1 MNKAREASLPLKNK
15 ISLMKISNSR
25 KLVLPAF
32 LLACS
37 LFSIAAS
44 AQNKADNPALQI
56 YRDTPIK
63 INDLINTKLDVRF
76 DYQKHYLYG
85 KEWLTLKPHF
95 YPTDSL
101 TLDAKGMDISN
112 ISVVKNGKNIPLKY
126 VYDSLKLKISLDKKY
141 TSAENYTL
149 YLSYTAKPDELK
161 VKGSA
166 AINDAKG
173 LYFINSD
180 GADKTKPIQIWTQ
193 GETESSSAWFPT
205 IDKPDQKTLEE
216 ISMTVPAKYV
226 TLSNGKLIS
235 QKPAGTGLRTDTWKM
250 DKPNAPYLF
259 MMAVGDF
266 KIYKDKWKDK
276 EVSYYLEPAYA
287 PFAKQIFGYTPELI
301 GFYSQKLGID
311 FPWNKYSQIVVR
323 DYVSG
328 AMENTTATLHG
339 DYVQKTARE
348 MLDDNYSQ
356 SESTIAHEL
365 FHQWFGDYVTCESWS
380 NLTVNESFADFSE
393 TLWAEHRYGKDEGGA
408 HIHENLLSYLN
419 TKDARTKNLVRFYY
433 ADKEDMFD
441 VVTYQKGGCILNMLR
456 NYLGEDAFFAG
467 LNLYLRQNALGNG
480 EAQQLRLALEK
491 TSGKDLNWFFNQW
504 YYGAGN
510 PDLKID
516 YKWDEASKTQTVYLN
531 QTQEGHTF
539 TLPMAIDIYD
549 GGKKERHQVWMKDKA
564 DTLSFK
570 VASKPNL
577 VNVDGDKVLLAQ
589 KTDNKTSDE
598 YVFQYFN
605 APLYLDRWE
614 AMNALMGKQGDA
626 GAQKVILA
634 ALKDKYYGLRTLAIR
649 NINLSNDEVKQ
660 AALPELKNI
669 AQHDEKN
676 TVKAAAI
683 TALGKMKSPADLTLF
698 KAALNSQSY
707 AVQGAALNA
716 LAAQNP
722 NEALTLARGLEKD
735 NKGALTQ
742 AIVMLYTAQG
752 SEAELPFV
760 TKAFEQAGPQ
770 AEFNMMPGYIA
781 MLGKVNDTQTVNLR
795 VEAFKK
801 LAVKYKQ
808 YGVDQYVMGML
819 NELKAQKQ
827 NLAKNADATLKSQ
840 LDAQADY
847 LTKAIDEI
855 KAAK

>member
-1 MNKAREASLPLKNK
+1 MIKNRLK
-15 ISLMKISNSR
+15 LFA
-25 KLVLPAF
+25 AF
-32 LLACS
+32 GTAC
-37 LFSIAAS
+37 LFTTTLN
-44 AQNKADNPALQI
+44 AQTKPDNPALKI
-56 YRDTPIK
+56 YRATPTK
-63 INDLINTKLDVRF
+63 INDLVNTKLDVRF
-76 DYQKHYLYG
+76 DYAKHYLYG
-85 KEWLTLKPHF
+85 KEWVTLKPHF

-126 VYDSLKLKISLDKKY
+126 VYDSLKLNISLDKKY

-166 AINDAKG
+166 AISDAKG

-216 ISMTVPAKYV
+216 ISMTVPSKYV

-276 EVSYYLEPAYA
+276 EVSYYLEPAFA

-301 GFYSQKLGID
+301 GFYSQKLGVD

-339 DYVQKTARE
+339 EYVQKTPRE

-356 SESTIAHEL
+356 GESTIAHEL

-408 HIHENLLSYLN
+408 HIYENQAAYL
-419 TKDARTKNLVRFYY
+419 TSKDARTKNLVRFHY

-467 LNLYLRQNALGNG
+467 LNYYLRQNALGNG
-480 EAQQLRLALEK
+480 EAQQLRLAMEK
-491 TSGKDLNWFFNQW
+491 VSGQDLNWFFNQW

-516 YKWDEASKTQTVYLN
+516 YKWDEAGKTQSVYLT
-531 QTQEGHTF
+531 QTQDGQTF
-539 TLPMAIDIYD
+539 TLPMAVDLYVN
-549 GGKKERHQVWMKDKA
+549 GKKERHQIWMRDKA
-564 DTLSFK
+564 DTLTFK
-570 VASKPNL
+570 LSSKPNL

-589 KTDNKTSDE
+589 KTDNKTSEE

-605 APLYLDRWE
+605 APLYLDRFE
-614 AMNALMGKQGDA
+614 AMNALTGKQGDP
-626 GAQKVILA
+626 GARKVMLA

-649 NINLSNDEVKQ
+649 NINLGSDEVKQ
-660 AALPELKNI
+660 AALPELTNI
-669 AQHDEKN
+669 AQHDQNN

-683 TALGKMKSPADLTLF
+683 IALGKLKNLADLVLF
-698 KAALNSQSY
+698 KNALNSQSY

-722 NEALTLARGLEKD
+722 DDALRLAKGLEKD

-742 AIVMLYTAQG
+742 SIVILYTTKG

-760 TKAFEQAGPQ
+760 TTAFDKSGPQ
-770 AEFNMMPGYIA
+770 AKFNILQGYVA
-781 MLGKVNDTQTVNLR
+781 MLGKVNDTQKVNSR
-795 VEAFKK
+795 VENFKK
-801 LAVKYKQ
+801 LAIQYKQ
-808 YGVDQYVMGML
+808 YGVDQYVIGML
-819 NELKAQKQ
+819 DGLKTQKQ
-827 NLAKNADATLKSQ
+827 NQAKSADASLKTQ

>member
-1 MNKAREASLPLKNK
+1 MIKNRLK
-15 ISLMKISNSR
+15 LFA
-25 KLVLPAF
+25 AF
-32 LLACS
+32 GTAC
-37 LFSIAAS
+37 LFTTTLN
-44 AQNKADNPALQI
+44 AQTKPDNPALKI
-56 YRDTPIK
+56 YRATPTK
-63 INDLINTKLDVRF
+63 INDLVNTKLDVRF
-76 DYQKHYLYG
+76 DYAKHYLYG
-85 KEWLTLKPHF
+85 KEWVTLKPHF

-166 AINDAKG
+166 AISDAKG

-216 ISMTVPAKYV
+216 ISMTVPSKYV

-276 EVSYYLEPAYA
+276 EVSYYLEPAFA

-301 GFYSQKLGID
+301 GFYSQKLGVD

-339 DYVQKTARE
+339 EYVQKTPRE

-356 SESTIAHEL
+356 GESTIAHEL

-408 HIHENLLSYLN
+408 HIYENQAAYL
-419 TKDARTKNLVRFYY
+419 TSKDARTKNLVRFHY

-467 LNLYLRQNALGNG
+467 LNYYLRQNALGNG
-480 EAQQLRLALEK
+480 EAQQLRLAMEK
-491 TSGKDLNWFFNQW
+491 VSGQDLNWFFNQW

-516 YKWDEASKTQTVYLN
+516 YKWDEAGKTQSVYLT
-531 QTQEGHTF
+531 QTQDGQTF
-539 TLPMAIDIYD
+539 TLPMAVDLYVN
-549 GGKKERHQVWMKDKA
+549 GKKERHQIWMRDKA
-564 DTLSFK
+564 DTLTFK
-570 VASKPNL
+570 LSSKPNL

-589 KTDNKTSDE
+589 KTDSKTSEE

-605 APLYLDRWE
+605 ALLYLDRFE
-614 AMNALMGKQGDA
+614 AMNALMGKQGDP
-626 GAQKVILA
+626 GARKVMLA
-634 ALKDKYYGLRTLAIR
+634 ALKDKYYGLRMLAIR
-649 NINLSNDEVKQ
+649 NINLGSDEVKQ
-660 AALPELKNI
+660 AALPELTNI
-669 AQHDEKN
+669 AQHDQNN
-676 TVKAAAI
+676 TAKAAAI
-683 TALGKMKSPADLTLF
+683 IALGKLKNLADLVLF
-698 KAALNSQSY
+698 KNALNSQSY

-722 NEALTLARGLEKD
+722 DDALRLAKGLEKD

-742 AIVMLYTAQG
+742 SIVMLYTTKG

-760 TKAFEQAGPQ
+760 TTAFDKSGPQ
-770 AEFNMMPGYIA
+770 AKFNILQGYVA
-781 MLGKVNDTQTVNLR
+781 MLGKVNDTQKVNSR
-795 VEAFKK
+795 VENFKK
-801 LAVKYKQ
+801 LAIQYKQ
-808 YGVDQYVMGML
+808 YGVDQYVIGML
-819 NELKAQKQ
+819 DGLKTQKQ
-827 NLAKNADATLKSQ
+827 NQAKSADASLKTQ

>member
-1 MNKAREASLPLKNK
+1 MLASPL
-15 ISLMKISNSR
+15 
-25 KLVLPAF
+25 VF
-32 LLACS
+32 LS
-37 LFSIAAS
+37 AS
-44 AQNKADNPALQI
+44 AQNKTDNQAMQI
-56 YRDTPIK
+56 YRATPTK
-63 INDLINTKLDVRF
+63 INDLVNTKLDVRF
-76 DYQKHYLYG
+76 DYAKHYLYG

-112 ISVVKNGKNIPLKY
+112 ISIVKNGKNVPLKFS
-126 VYDSLKLKISLDKKY
+126 YDSLQLKINLDKKY

-149 YLSYTAKPDELK
+149 YLSYTAKPDQLK
-161 VKGSA
+161 VKGSS
-166 AINDAKG
+166 AISDAKG
-173 LYFINSD
+173 LYFINPD

-216 ISMTVPAKYV
+216 ISMTVPSKYV

-235 QKPAGTGLRTDTWKM
+235 QKPAGNGLRTDTWKM
-250 DKPNAPYLF
+250 DKPHSPYLF

-276 EVSYYLEPAYA
+276 EVNYYLEPAFA
-287 PFAKQIFGYTPELI
+287 PFAKQIFGFTPELI
-301 GFYSQKLGID
+301 GFYSQKLGVD
-311 FPWNKYSQIVVR
+311 YPWNKYSQIVVR

-339 DYVQKTARE
+339 EYVQKTARE

-356 SESTIAHEL
+356 GESTIAHEL
-365 FHQWFGDYVTCESWS
+365 FHQWFGDYVTTESWS

-393 TLWAEHRYGKDEGGA
+393 TLWAEHRYGKDEGDA
-408 HIHENLLSYLN
+408 HINENQLSYLN
-419 TKDARTKNLVRFYY
+419 SKDARTKNLVRFNYN
-433 ADKEDMFD
+433 DKEDVFD

-491 TSGKDLNWFFNQW
+491 VSGQDLNWFFNQW

-516 YKWDEASKTQTVYLN
+516 YKWDEANKTQSVYLS
-531 QTQEGHTF
+531 QTQEGQIF
-539 TLPMAIDIYD
+539 TLPMAVDLYV
-549 GGKKERHQVWMKDKA
+549 GGKKERHQIRMRDKA
-564 DTLSFK
+564 DTLTFK

-589 KTDNKTSDE
+589 KTDNKTSEE

-605 APLYLDRWE
+605 APLYLDRLE
-614 AMNALMGKQGDA
+614 AMTALTGKQGDA
-626 GAQKVILA
+626 GAQKVMLA
-634 ALKDKYYGLRTLAIR
+634 ALKDKFYGLRTLAIR
-649 NINLSNDEVKQ
+649 NINLSNNEIKQ
-660 AALPELKNI
+660 AALPALINI

-683 TALGKMKSPADLTLF
+683 IALGKMRNPADLPLF
-698 KAALNSQSY
+698 KNALGSQSY

-722 NEALTLARGLEKD
+722 DDALKLAKNFEKD

-742 AIVMLYTAQG
+742 SMVVLYTTKG

-760 TKAFEQAGPQ
+760 AKAFDTAGPQ
-770 AEFNMMPGYIA
+770 AKFTVMQGYVA
-781 MLGKVNDTQTVNLR
+781 MLGKVNDTQKVNPR
-795 VEAFKK
+795 IDTFKK
-801 LAVKYKQ
+801 LAIQYKQ
-808 YGVDQYVMGML
+808 YGVDQYVIGML
-819 NELKAQKQ
+819 SQLQTQKQ
-827 NLAKNADATLKSQ
+827 DQAKSASGTLKSQ
-840 LDAQADY
+840 LNDQADY
-847 LTKAIDEI
+847 ISKSIDEI

>member
-1 MNKAREASLPLKNK
+1 MIKNRLK
-15 ISLMKISNSR
+15 LFA
-25 KLVLPAF
+25 AF
-32 LLACS
+32 GTAC
-37 LFSIAAS
+37 LFTTTLN
-44 AQNKADNPALQI
+44 AQTKPDNPALKI
-56 YRDTPIK
+56 YRATPTK
-63 INDLINTKLDVRF
+63 INDLVNTKLDVRF
-76 DYQKHYLYG
+76 DYAKHYLYG
-85 KEWLTLKPHF
+85 KEWVTLKPHF

-166 AINDAKG
+166 AISDAKG

-216 ISMTVPAKYV
+216 ISMTVPSKYV

-276 EVSYYLEPAYA
+276 EVSYYLEPAFA

-301 GFYSQKLGID
+301 GFYSQKLGVD

-339 DYVQKTARE
+339 EYVQKTPRE

-356 SESTIAHEL
+356 GESTIAHEL

-408 HIHENLLSYLN
+408 HIYENQAAYL
-419 TKDARTKNLVRFYY
+419 TSKDARTKNLVRFHY

-467 LNLYLRQNALGNG
+467 LNYYLRQNALGNG
-480 EAQQLRLALEK
+480 EAQQLRLAMEK
-491 TSGKDLNWFFNQW
+491 VSGQDLNWFFNQW

-516 YKWDEASKTQTVYLN
+516 YKWDEAGKTQSVYLT
-531 QTQEGHTF
+531 QTQDGQTF
-539 TLPMAIDIYD
+539 TLPMAVDLYVN
-549 GGKKERHQVWMKDKA
+549 GKKERHQIWMRDKA
-564 DTLSFK
+564 DTLTFK
-570 VASKPNL
+570 LSSKPNL

-589 KTDNKTSDE
+589 KTDSKTSEE

-605 APLYLDRWE
+605 ALLYLDRFE
-614 AMNALMGKQGDA
+614 AMNALMGKQGDP
-626 GAQKVILA
+626 GARKVMLA
-634 ALKDKYYGLRTLAIR
+634 ALKDKYYGLRMLAIR
-649 NINLSNDEVKQ
+649 NINLGSDEVKQ
-660 AALPELKNI
+660 AALPELTNI
-669 AQHDEKN
+669 AQHDQNN
-676 TVKAAAI
+676 TAKAAAI
-683 TALGKMKSPADLTLF
+683 IALGKLKNLADLVLF
-698 KAALNSQSY
+698 KNALNSQSY

-722 NEALTLARGLEKD
+722 DDALRLAKGLEKD

-742 AIVMLYTAQG
+742 SIVMLYTMKG

-760 TKAFEQAGPQ
+760 TTAFDKSGPQ
-770 AEFNMMPGYIA
+770 AKFNILQGYVA
-781 MLGKVNDTQTVNLR
+781 MLGKVNDTQKVNSR
-795 VEAFKK
+795 VENFKK
-801 LAVKYKQ
+801 LAIQYKQ
-808 YGVDQYVMGML
+808 YGVDQYVIGML
-819 NELKAQKQ
+819 DGLKTQKQ
-827 NLAKNADATLKSQ
+827 NQAKSADASLKTQ

>member
-1 MNKAREASLPLKNK
+1 MIKNRLK
-15 ISLMKISNSR
+15 LFA
-25 KLVLPAF
+25 AF
-32 LLACS
+32 GTAC
-37 LFSIAAS
+37 LFTTTLN
-44 AQNKADNPALQI
+44 AQTKPDNPALKI
-56 YRDTPIK
+56 YRATPTK
-63 INDLINTKLDVRF
+63 INDLVNTKLDVRF
-76 DYQKHYLYG
+76 DYAKHYLYG
-85 KEWLTLKPHF
+85 KEWVTLKPHF

-166 AINDAKG
+166 AISDAKG

-216 ISMTVPAKYV
+216 ISMTVPSKYV

-276 EVSYYLEPAYA
+276 EVSYYLEPAFA

-301 GFYSQKLGID
+301 GFYSQKLGVD

-339 DYVQKTARE
+339 EYVQKTPRE

-356 SESTIAHEL
+356 GESTIAHEL

-408 HIHENLLSYLN
+408 HIYENQAAYL
-419 TKDARTKNLVRFYY
+419 TSKDARTKNLVRFHY

-467 LNLYLRQNALGNG
+467 LNYYLRQNALGNG
-480 EAQQLRLALEK
+480 EGQQLRLAMEK
-491 TSGKDLNWFFNQW
+491 VSGQDLNWFFNQW

-516 YKWDEASKTQTVYLN
+516 YKWDEAGKTQSVYLT
-531 QTQEGHTF
+531 QTQDGQTF
-539 TLPMAIDIYD
+539 TLPMAVDLYVN
-549 GGKKERHQVWMKDKA
+549 GKKERHQIWMRDKA
-564 DTLSFK
+564 DTLTFK
-570 VASKPNL
+570 LSSKPNL

-589 KTDNKTSDE
+589 KTDSKTSEE

-605 APLYLDRWE
+605 ALLYLDRFE
-614 AMNALMGKQGDA
+614 AMNALMGKQGDP
-626 GAQKVILA
+626 GARKVMLA
-634 ALKDKYYGLRTLAIR
+634 ALKDKYYGLRMLAIR
-649 NINLSNDEVKQ
+649 NINLGSDEVKQ
-660 AALPELKNI
+660 AALPELTNI
-669 AQHDEKN
+669 AQQDQNN

-683 TALGKMKSPADLTLF
+683 IALGKLKNLADLVLF
-698 KAALNSQSY
+698 KNALNSQSY

-722 NEALTLARGLEKD
+722 DDALRLAKGLEKD

-742 AIVMLYTAQG
+742 SIVMLYTMKG

-760 TKAFEQAGPQ
+760 TTAFDKSGPQ
-770 AEFNMMPGYIA
+770 AKFNILQGYVA
-781 MLGKVNDTQTVNLR
+781 MLGKVNDTQKVNSR
-795 VEAFKK
+795 VENFKK
-801 LAVKYKQ
+801 LAIQYKQ
-808 YGVDQYVMGML
+808 YGVDQYVIGML
-819 NELKAQKQ
+819 DGLKTQKQ
-827 NLAKNADATLKSQ
+827 NQAKSADASLKTQ

>member
-1 MNKAREASLPLKNK
+1 MIKNRLK
-15 ISLMKISNSR
+15 LFA
-25 KLVLPAF
+25 AF
-32 LLACS
+32 GTAC
-37 LFSIAAS
+37 LFTTTLN
-44 AQNKADNPALQI
+44 AQTKPDNPALKI
-56 YRDTPIK
+56 YRATPTK
-63 INDLINTKLDVRF
+63 INDLVNTKLDVRF
-76 DYQKHYLYG
+76 DYAKHYLYG
-85 KEWLTLKPHF
+85 KEWVTLKPHF

-166 AINDAKG
+166 AISDAKG

-216 ISMTVPAKYV
+216 ISMTVPSKYV

-276 EVSYYLEPAYA
+276 EVSYYLEPAFA

-301 GFYSQKLGID
+301 GFYSQKLGVD

-339 DYVQKTARE
+339 EYVQKTPRE

-356 SESTIAHEL
+356 GESTIAHEL

-408 HIHENLLSYLN
+408 HIYENQAAYL
-419 TKDARTKNLVRFYY
+419 TSKDARTKNLVRFHY

-467 LNLYLRQNALGNG
+467 LNYYLRQNALGNG
-480 EAQQLRLALEK
+480 EAQQLRLAMEK
-491 TSGKDLNWFFNQW
+491 VSGQDLNWFFNQW

-516 YKWDEASKTQTVYLN
+516 YKWDEAGKTQSVYLT
-531 QTQEGHTF
+531 QTQDGQTF
-539 TLPMAIDIYD
+539 TLPMAVDLYVN
-549 GGKKERHQVWMKDKA
+549 GKKERHQIWMRDKA
-564 DTLSFK
+564 DTLTFK
-570 VASKPNL
+570 LSSKPNL

-589 KTDNKTSDE
+589 KTDSKTSEE

-605 APLYLDRWE
+605 APLYLDRFE
-614 AMNALMGKQGDA
+614 AMNALTGKQGDP
-626 GAQKVILA
+626 GARKVMLA

-649 NINLSNDEVKQ
+649 NINLGSDEVKQ
-660 AALPELKNI
+660 AALPELTNI
-669 AQHDEKN
+669 AQHDQNN

-683 TALGKMKSPADLTLF
+683 IALGKLKNLADLVLF
-698 KAALNSQSY
+698 KNALNSQSY

-722 NEALTLARGLEKD
+722 DDALRLAKGLEKD

-742 AIVMLYTAQG
+742 SIVMLYTMKG

-760 TKAFEQAGPQ
+760 TTAFDKSGPQ
-770 AEFNMMPGYIA
+770 AKFNILQGYVA
-781 MLGKVNDTQTVNLR
+781 MLGKVNDTQKVNSR
-795 VEAFKK
+795 VENFKK
-801 LAVKYKQ
+801 LAIQYKQ
-808 YGVDQYVMGML
+808 YGVDQYVIGML
-819 NELKAQKQ
+819 DGLKTQKQ
-827 NLAKNADATLKSQ
+827 NQAKSADASLKIQ

>member
-1 MNKAREASLPLKNK
+1 MIKNRLK
-15 ISLMKISNSR
+15 LFA
-25 KLVLPAF
+25 AF
-32 LLACS
+32 GTAC
-37 LFSIAAS
+37 LFTTTLN
-44 AQNKADNPALQI
+44 AQTKPDNPALKI
-56 YRDTPIK
+56 YRATPTK
-63 INDLINTKLDVRF
+63 INDLVNTKLDVRF
-76 DYQKHYLYG
+76 DYAKHYLYG
-85 KEWLTLKPHF
+85 KEWVTLKPHF

-166 AINDAKG
+166 AISDAKG

-216 ISMTVPAKYV
+216 ISMTVPSKYV

-235 QKPAGTGLRTDTWKM
+235 QKSAGTGLRTDTWKM

-276 EVSYYLEPAYA
+276 EVSYYLEPAFA

-301 GFYSQKLGID
+301 GFYSQKLGVD

-339 DYVQKTARE
+339 EYVQKTPRE

-356 SESTIAHEL
+356 GESTIAHEL

-408 HIHENLLSYLN
+408 HIYENQAAYL
-419 TKDARTKNLVRFYY
+419 TSKDARTKNLVRFHY

-467 LNLYLRQNALGNG
+467 LNYYLRQNALGNG
-480 EAQQLRLALEK
+480 EAQQLRLAMEK
-491 TSGKDLNWFFNQW
+491 VSGQDLNWFFNQW

-516 YKWDEASKTQTVYLN
+516 YKWDEAGKTQSVYLT
-531 QTQEGHTF
+531 QTQDGQTF
-539 TLPMAIDIYD
+539 TLPMAVDLYVN
-549 GGKKERHQVWMKDKA
+549 GKKERHQIWMRDKA
-564 DTLSFK
+564 DTLTFK
-570 VASKPNL
+570 LSSKPNL

-589 KTDNKTSDE
+589 KTDSKTSEE

-605 APLYLDRWE
+605 ALLYLDRFE
-614 AMNALMGKQGDA
+614 AMNALMGKQGDP
-626 GAQKVILA
+626 GARKVMLA
-634 ALKDKYYGLRTLAIR
+634 ALKDKYYGLRMLAIR
-649 NINLSNDEVKQ
+649 NINLGSDEVKQ
-660 AALPELKNI
+660 AALPELTNI
-669 AQHDEKN
+669 AQHDQNN
-676 TVKAAAI
+676 TAKAAAI
-683 TALGKMKSPADLTLF
+683 IALGKLKNLADLVLF
-698 KAALNSQSY
+698 KNALNSQSY

-716 LAAQNP
+716 LATQNP
-722 NEALTLARGLEKD
+722 DDALRLAKGLEKD

-742 AIVMLYTAQG
+742 SIVMLYTMKG

-760 TKAFEQAGPQ
+760 TTAFDKSGPQ
-770 AEFNMMPGYIA
+770 AKFNILQGYVA
-781 MLGKVNDTQTVNLR
+781 MLGKVNDTQKVNSR
-795 VEAFKK
+795 VENFKK
-801 LAVKYKQ
+801 LAIQYKQ
-808 YGVDQYVMGML
+808 YGVDQYVIGML
-819 NELKAQKQ
+819 DGLKTQKQ
-827 NLAKNADATLKSQ
+827 NQAKSADASLKTQ

>member
-1 MNKAREASLPLKNK
+1 MIKNRLK
-15 ISLMKISNSR
+15 LFA
-25 KLVLPAF
+25 AF
-32 LLACS
+32 GTAC
-37 LFSIAAS
+37 LFTTTLN
-44 AQNKADNPALQI
+44 AQTKPDNPALKI
-56 YRDTPIK
+56 YRATPTK
-63 INDLINTKLDVRF
+63 INDLVNTKLDVRF
-76 DYQKHYLYG
+76 DYAKHYLYG
-85 KEWLTLKPHF
+85 KEWVTLKPHF

-166 AINDAKG
+166 AISDAKG

-216 ISMTVPAKYV
+216 ISMTVPSKYV

-276 EVSYYLEPAYA
+276 EVSYYLEPAFA

-301 GFYSQKLGID
+301 GFYSQKLGVD

-339 DYVQKTARE
+339 EYVQKTLRE

-356 SESTIAHEL
+356 GESTIAHEL

-408 HIHENLLSYLN
+408 YIYENQAAYL
-419 TKDARTKNLVRFYY
+419 TSKDARTKNLVRFHY
-433 ADKEDMFD
+433 ADKEDMFN

-467 LNLYLRQNALGNG
+467 LNYYLRQNALGNG
-480 EAQQLRLALEK
+480 EAQQLRLAMEK
-491 TSGKDLNWFFNQW
+491 VSGQDLNWFFNQW

-516 YKWDEASKTQTVYLN
+516 YKWDEAGKTQSVYLT
-531 QTQEGHTF
+531 QTQDGQTF
-539 TLPMAIDIYD
+539 TLPMAVDLYVN
-549 GGKKERHQVWMKDKA
+549 GKKERHQIWMRDKA
-564 DTLSFK
+564 DTLTFK
-570 VASKPNL
+570 LSSKPNL

-589 KTDNKTSDE
+589 KTDSKTSEE

-605 APLYLDRWE
+605 APLYLDRFE
-614 AMNALMGKQGDA
+614 AMNALMGKQGDP
-626 GAQKVILA
+626 GARKVMLA

-649 NINLSNDEVKQ
+649 NINLGSDEVKQ
-660 AALPELKNI
+660 AALPELTNI
-669 AQHDEKN
+669 AQHDQNN

-683 TALGKMKSPADLTLF
+683 IALGKLKNLADLVLF
-698 KAALNSQSY
+698 KNALNSQSY

-722 NEALTLARGLEKD
+722 DDALRLAKGLEKD

-742 AIVMLYTAQG
+742 SIVMLYTTKG

-760 TKAFEQAGPQ
+760 TTAFDKSGPQ
-770 AEFNMMPGYIA
+770 AKFNILQGYVA
-781 MLGKVNDTQTVNLR
+781 MLGKVNDTQKVNSR
-795 VEAFKK
+795 VENFKK
-801 LAVKYKQ
+801 LAIQYKQ
-808 YGVDQYVMGML
+808 YGVDQYVIGML
-819 NELKAQKQ
+819 DGLKTQKQ
-827 NLAKNADATLKSQ
+827 NQAKSADASLKTQ

>member
-1 MNKAREASLPLKNK
+1 MIKNRLK
-15 ISLMKISNSR
+15 LFA
-25 KLVLPAF
+25 AF
-32 LLACS
+32 GTAC
-37 LFSIAAS
+37 LFTTTLN
-44 AQNKADNPALQI
+44 AQTKPDNPALKI
-56 YRDTPIK
+56 YRATPTK
-63 INDLINTKLDVRF
+63 INDLVNTKLDVRF
-76 DYQKHYLYG
+76 DYAKHYLYG
-85 KEWLTLKPHF
+85 KEWVTLKPHF

-166 AINDAKG
+166 AISDAKG

-216 ISMTVPAKYV
+216 ISMTVPSKYV

-276 EVSYYLEPAYA
+276 EVSYYLEPAFA

-301 GFYSQKLGID
+301 GFYSQKLGVD

-339 DYVQKTARE
+339 EYVQKTPRE

-356 SESTIAHEL
+356 GESTIAHEL

-408 HIHENLLSYLN
+408 HIYENQAAYL
-419 TKDARTKNLVRFYY
+419 TSKDARTKNLVRFHY

-467 LNLYLRQNALGNG
+467 LNYYLRQNALGNG
-480 EAQQLRLALEK
+480 EAQQLRLAMEK
-491 TSGKDLNWFFNQW
+491 VSGQDLNWFFNQW

-516 YKWDEASKTQTVYLN
+516 YKWDEAGKTQSVYLT
-531 QTQEGHTF
+531 QTQDGQTF
-539 TLPMAIDIYD
+539 TLPMAVDLYVN
-549 GGKKERHQVWMKDKA
+549 GKKERHQIWMRDKA
-564 DTLSFK
+564 DTLTFK
-570 VASKPNL
+570 LSSKPNL

-589 KTDNKTSDE
+589 KTDSKTSEE

-605 APLYLDRWE
+605 APLYLDRFE
-614 AMNALMGKQGDA
+614 AMNALMGKQGDP
-626 GAQKVILA
+626 GARKVMLA

-649 NINLSNDEVKQ
+649 NINLGSDEVKQ
-660 AALPELKNI
+660 AALPELTNI
-669 AQHDEKN
+669 AQHDQNN

-683 TALGKMKSPADLTLF
+683 IALGKLKNLADLVLF
-698 KAALNSQSY
+698 KNALNSQSY

-722 NEALTLARGLEKD
+722 DDALRLAKGLEKD

-742 AIVMLYTAQG
+742 SIVMLYTTKG

-760 TKAFEQAGPQ
+760 TTAFDKSGPQ
-770 AEFNMMPGYIA
+770 AKFNILQGYVA
-781 MLGKVNDTQTVNLR
+781 MLGKVNDTQKVNSR
-795 VEAFKK
+795 VENFKK
-801 LAVKYKQ
+801 LAIQYKQ
-808 YGVDQYVMGML
+808 YGVDQYVIGML
-819 NELKAQKQ
+819 DGLKTQKQ
-827 NLAKNADATLKSQ
+827 NQAKSADASLKIQ

>member
-1 MNKAREASLPLKNK
+1 MIKNRLK
-15 ISLMKISNSR
+15 LFA
-25 KLVLPAF
+25 AF
-32 LLACS
+32 GTAC
-37 LFSIAAS
+37 LFTTTLN
-44 AQNKADNPALQI
+44 AQTKPDNPALKI
-56 YRDTPIK
+56 YRATPTK
-63 INDLINTKLDVRF
+63 INDLVNTKLDVRF
-76 DYQKHYLYG
+76 DYAKHYLYG
-85 KEWLTLKPHF
+85 KEWVTLKPHF

-166 AINDAKG
+166 AISDAKG

-216 ISMTVPAKYV
+216 ISMTVPSKYV

-276 EVSYYLEPAYA
+276 EVSYYLEPAFA

-301 GFYSQKLGID
+301 GFYSQKLGVD

-339 DYVQKTARE
+339 EYVQKTPRE

-356 SESTIAHEL
+356 GESTIAHEL

-408 HIHENLLSYLN
+408 HIYENQAAYL
-419 TKDARTKNLVRFYY
+419 TSKDARTKNLVRFHY

-467 LNLYLRQNALGNG
+467 LNYYLRQNALGNG
-480 EAQQLRLALEK
+480 EAQQLRLAMEK
-491 TSGKDLNWFFNQW
+491 VSGQDLNWFFNQW

-516 YKWDEASKTQTVYLN
+516 YKWDEAGKTQSVYLT
-531 QTQEGHTF
+531 QTQDGQTF
-539 TLPMAIDIYD
+539 TLPMAVDLYVN
-549 GGKKERHQVWMKDKA
+549 GKKERHQIWMRDKA
-564 DTLSFK
+564 DTLTFK
-570 VASKPNL
+570 LSSKPNL

-589 KTDNKTSDE
+589 KTDSKTSEE

-605 APLYLDRWE
+605 APLYLDRFE
-614 AMNALMGKQGDA
+614 AMNALMGKQGDP
-626 GAQKVILA
+626 GARKVMLA

-649 NINLSNDEVKQ
+649 NINLGSDEVKQ
-660 AALPELKNI
+660 AALPELTNI
-669 AQHDEKN
+669 AQHDQNN

-683 TALGKMKSPADLTLF
+683 IALGKLKNLADLVLF
-698 KAALNSQSY
+698 KNALNSQSY

-722 NEALTLARGLEKD
+722 DDALRLAKGLEKD

-742 AIVMLYTAQG
+742 SIVMLYTTKG

-760 TKAFEQAGPQ
+760 TTAFDKSGPQ
-770 AEFNMMPGYIA
+770 AKFNILQGYVA
-781 MLGKVNDTQTVNLR
+781 MLGKVNDTQKVNSR
-795 VEAFKK
+795 VENFKK
-801 LAVKYKQ
+801 LAIQYKQ
-808 YGVDQYVMGML
+808 YGVDQYVIGML
-819 NELKAQKQ
+819 DGLKTQKQ
-827 NLAKNADATLKSQ
+827 NQAKSADASLKTQ

>member
-1 MNKAREASLPLKNK
+1 MIKNRLK
-15 ISLMKISNSR
+15 LFA
-25 KLVLPAF
+25 AF
-32 LLACS
+32 GTAC
-37 LFSIAAS
+37 LFTTTLN
-44 AQNKADNPALQI
+44 AQTKPDNPALKI
-56 YRDTPIK
+56 YRATPTK
-63 INDLINTKLDVRF
+63 INDLVNTKLDVRF
-76 DYQKHYLYG
+76 DYAKHYLYG
-85 KEWLTLKPHF
+85 KEWVTLKPHF

-166 AINDAKG
+166 AISDAKG

-216 ISMTVPAKYV
+216 ISMTVPSKYV

-276 EVSYYLEPAYA
+276 EVSYYLEPAFA

-301 GFYSQKLGID
+301 GFYSQKLGVD

-339 DYVQKTARE
+339 EYVQKTPRE

-356 SESTIAHEL
+356 GESTIAHEL

-408 HIHENLLSYLN
+408 HIYENQAAYL
-419 TKDARTKNLVRFYY
+419 TSKDARTKNLVRFHY

-467 LNLYLRQNALGNG
+467 LNYYLRQNALGNG
-480 EAQQLRLALEK
+480 EAQQLRLAMEK
-491 TSGKDLNWFFNQW
+491 VSGQDLNWFFNQW

-516 YKWDEASKTQTVYLN
+516 YKWDEAGKTQSVYLT
-531 QTQEGHTF
+531 QTQDGQTF
-539 TLPMAIDIYD
+539 TLPMAVDLYVN
-549 GGKKERHQVWMKDKA
+549 GKKERHQIWMRDKA
-564 DTLSFK
+564 DTLTFK
-570 VASKPNL
+570 LSSKPNL

-589 KTDNKTSDE
+589 KTDSKTSEE

-605 APLYLDRWE
+605 ALLYLDRFE
-614 AMNALMGKQGDA
+614 AMNALMGKQGDP
-626 GAQKVILA
+626 GARKVMLA
-634 ALKDKYYGLRTLAIR
+634 ALKDKYYGLRMLAIR
-649 NINLSNDEVKQ
+649 NINLGSDEVKQ
-660 AALPELKNI
+660 AALPELTNI
-669 AQHDEKN
+669 AQQDQNN

-683 TALGKMKSPADLTLF
+683 IALGKLKNLADLVLF
-698 KAALNSQSY
+698 KNALNSQSY

-722 NEALTLARGLEKD
+722 DDALRLAKGLEKD

-742 AIVMLYTAQG
+742 SIVMLYTMKG

-760 TKAFEQAGPQ
+760 TTAFDKSGPQ
-770 AEFNMMPGYIA
+770 AKFNILQGYVA
-781 MLGKVNDTQTVNLR
+781 MLGKVNDTQKVNSR
-795 VEAFKK
+795 VENFKK
-801 LAVKYKQ
+801 LAIQYKQ
-808 YGVDQYVMGML
+808 YGVDQYVIGML
-819 NELKAQKQ
+819 DGLKTQKQ
-827 NLAKNADATLKSQ
+827 NQAKSADASLKTQ

>member
-1 MNKAREASLPLKNK
+1 MIKNRLK
-15 ISLMKISNSR
+15 LFA
-25 KLVLPAF
+25 AF
-32 LLACS
+32 GTAC
-37 LFSIAAS
+37 LFTTTLN
-44 AQNKADNPALQI
+44 AQTKPDNPALKI
-56 YRDTPIK
+56 YRATPTK
-63 INDLINTKLDVRF
+63 INDLVNTKLDVRF
-76 DYQKHYLYG
+76 DYAKHYLYG
-85 KEWLTLKPHF
+85 KEWVTLKPHF

-166 AINDAKG
+166 AISDAKG

-216 ISMTVPAKYV
+216 ISMTVPSKYV

-235 QKPAGTGLRTDTWKM
+235 QKSAGTGLRTDTWKM

-276 EVSYYLEPAYA
+276 EVSYYLEPAFA

-301 GFYSQKLGID
+301 GFYSQKLGVD

-339 DYVQKTARE
+339 EYVQKTPRE

-356 SESTIAHEL
+356 GESTIAHEL

-408 HIHENLLSYLN
+408 HIYENQAAYL
-419 TKDARTKNLVRFYY
+419 TSKDARTKNLVRFHY

-467 LNLYLRQNALGNG
+467 LNYYLRQNALGNG
-480 EAQQLRLALEK
+480 EGQQLRLAMEK
-491 TSGKDLNWFFNQW
+491 VSGQDLNWFFNQW

-516 YKWDEASKTQTVYLN
+516 YKWDEAGKTQSVYLT
-531 QTQEGHTF
+531 QTQDGQTF
-539 TLPMAIDIYD
+539 TLPMAVDLYVN
-549 GGKKERHQVWMKDKA
+549 GKKERHQIWMRDKA
-564 DTLSFK
+564 DTLTFK
-570 VASKPNL
+570 LSSKPNL

-589 KTDNKTSDE
+589 KTDSKTSEE

-605 APLYLDRWE
+605 ALLYLDRFE
-614 AMNALMGKQGDA
+614 AMNALMGKQGDP
-626 GAQKVILA
+626 GARKVMLA
-634 ALKDKYYGLRTLAIR
+634 ALKDKYYGLRMLAIR
-649 NINLSNDEVKQ
+649 NINLGSDEVKQ
-660 AALPELKNI
+660 AALPELTNI
-669 AQHDEKN
+669 AQHDQNN
-676 TVKAAAI
+676 TAKAAAI
-683 TALGKMKSPADLTLF
+683 IALGKLKNLADLVLF
-698 KAALNSQSY
+698 KNALNSQSY

-722 NEALTLARGLEKD
+722 DDALRLAKGLEKD

-742 AIVMLYTAQG
+742 SIVMLYTMKG

-760 TKAFEQAGPQ
+760 TTAFDKSGPQ
-770 AEFNMMPGYIA
+770 AKFNILQGYVA
-781 MLGKVNDTQTVNLR
+781 MLGKVNDTQKVNSR
-795 VEAFKK
+795 VENFKK
-801 LAVKYKQ
+801 LAIQYKQ
-808 YGVDQYVMGML
+808 YGVDQYVIGML
-819 NELKAQKQ
+819 DGLKTQKQ
-827 NLAKNADATLKSQ
+827 NQAKSADASLKTQ

>member
-1 MNKAREASLPLKNK
+1 MIKNRLK
-15 ISLMKISNSR
+15 LFA
-25 KLVLPAF
+25 AF
-32 LLACS
+32 GTAC
-37 LFSIAAS
+37 LFTTTLN
-44 AQNKADNPALQI
+44 AQTKPDNPALKI
-56 YRDTPIK
+56 YRATPTK
-63 INDLINTKLDVRF
+63 INDLVNTKLDVRF
-76 DYQKHYLYG
+76 DYAKHYLYG
-85 KEWLTLKPHF
+85 KEWVTLKPHF

-166 AINDAKG
+166 AISDAKG

-216 ISMTVPAKYV
+216 ISMTVPSKYV

-235 QKPAGTGLRTDTWKM
+235 QKSAGTGLRTDTWKM

-276 EVSYYLEPAYA
+276 EVSYYLEPAFA

-301 GFYSQKLGID
+301 GFYSQKLGVD

-339 DYVQKTARE
+339 EYVQKTPRE

-356 SESTIAHEL
+356 GESTIAHEL

-380 NLTVNESFADFSE
+380 NLTVNQSFADFSE

-408 HIHENLLSYLN
+408 HIYENQAAYL
-419 TKDARTKNLVRFYY
+419 TSKDARTKNLVRFHY

-467 LNLYLRQNALGNG
+467 LNYYLRQNALGNG
-480 EAQQLRLALEK
+480 EAQQLRLAMEK
-491 TSGKDLNWFFNQW
+491 VSGQDLNWFFNQW

-516 YKWDEASKTQTVYLN
+516 YKWDEAGKTQSVYLT
-531 QTQEGHTF
+531 QTQDGQTF
-539 TLPMAIDIYD
+539 TLPMAVDLYVN
-549 GGKKERHQVWMKDKA
+549 GKKERHQIWMRDKA
-564 DTLSFK
+564 DTLTFK
-570 VASKPNL
+570 LSSKPNL

-589 KTDNKTSDE
+589 KTDSKTSEE

-605 APLYLDRWE
+605 ALLYLDRFE
-614 AMNALMGKQGDA
+614 AMNALMGKQGDP
-626 GAQKVILA
+626 GARKVMLA
-634 ALKDKYYGLRTLAIR
+634 ALKDKYYGLRMLAIR
-649 NINLSNDEVKQ
+649 NINLGSDEVKQ
-660 AALPELKNI
+660 AALPELTNI
-669 AQHDEKN
+669 AQHDQNN
-676 TVKAAAI
+676 TAKAAAI
-683 TALGKMKSPADLTLF
+683 IALGKLKNLADLVLF
-698 KAALNSQSY
+698 KNALNSQSY

-722 NEALTLARGLEKD
+722 DDALRLAKGLEKD

-742 AIVMLYTAQG
+742 SIVMLYTMKG

-760 TKAFEQAGPQ
+760 TTAFDKSGPQ
-770 AEFNMMPGYIA
+770 AKFNILQGYVA
-781 MLGKVNDTQTVNLR
+781 MLGKVNDTQKVNSR
-795 VEAFKK
+795 VENFKK
-801 LAVKYKQ
+801 LAIQYKQ
-808 YGVDQYVMGML
+808 YGVDQYVIGML
-819 NELKAQKQ
+819 DGLKTQKQ
-827 NLAKNADATLKSQ
+827 NQAKSADASLKTQ

>member
-1 MNKAREASLPLKNK
+1 MIKNRLK
-15 ISLMKISNSR
+15 LFA
-25 KLVLPAF
+25 AF
-32 LLACS
+32 GTAC
-37 LFSIAAS
+37 LFTTTLN
-44 AQNKADNPALQI
+44 AQTKPDNPALKI
-56 YRDTPIK
+56 YRATPTK
-63 INDLINTKLDVRF
+63 INDLVNTKLDVRF
-76 DYQKHYLYG
+76 DYAKHYLYG
-85 KEWLTLKPHF
+85 KEWVTLKPHF

-166 AINDAKG
+166 AISDAKG

-216 ISMTVPAKYV
+216 ISMTVPSKYV

-235 QKPAGTGLRTDTWKM
+235 QKSAGTGLRTDTWKM

-276 EVSYYLEPAYA
+276 EVSYYLEPAFA

-301 GFYSQKLGID
+301 GFYSQKLGVD

-339 DYVQKTARE
+339 EYVQKTPRE

-356 SESTIAHEL
+356 GESTIAHEL

-408 HIHENLLSYLN
+408 HIYENQAAYL
-419 TKDARTKNLVRFYY
+419 TSKDARTKNLVRFHY

-467 LNLYLRQNALGNG
+467 LNYYLRQNALGNG
-480 EAQQLRLALEK
+480 EAQQLRLAMEK
-491 TSGKDLNWFFNQW
+491 VSGQDLNWFFNQW

-516 YKWDEASKTQTVYLN
+516 YKWDEAGKTQSVYLT
-531 QTQEGHTF
+531 QTQDGQTF
-539 TLPMAIDIYD
+539 TLPMAVDLYVN
-549 GGKKERHQVWMKDKA
+549 GKKERHQIWMRDKA
-564 DTLSFK
+564 DTLTFK
-570 VASKPNL
+570 LSSKPNL

-589 KTDNKTSDE
+589 KTDSKTSEE

-605 APLYLDRWE
+605 ALLYLDRFE
-614 AMNALMGKQGDA
+614 AMNALMGKQGDP
-626 GAQKVILA
+626 GARKVMLA

-649 NINLSNDEVKQ
+649 NINLGSDEVKQ
-660 AALPELKNI
+660 AALPELTNI
-669 AQHDEKN
+669 AQQDQNN
-676 TVKAAAI
+676 TVKAAAVI
-683 TALGKMKSPADLTLF
+683 ALGKLKNLADLVLF
-698 KAALNSQSY
+698 KNALNSQSY

-722 NEALTLARGLEKD
+722 DDALRLAKGLEKD

-742 AIVMLYTAQG
+742 SIVMLYTTKG

-760 TKAFEQAGPQ
+760 TTAFDKSGPQ
-770 AEFNMMPGYIA
+770 AKFNILQGYVA
-781 MLGKVNDTQTVNLR
+781 MLGKVNDTQKVNSR
-795 VEAFKK
+795 VENFKK
-801 LAVKYKQ
+801 LAIQYKQ
-808 YGVDQYVMGML
+808 YGVDQYVIGML
-819 NELKAQKQ
+819 DGLKTQKQ
-827 NLAKNADATLKSQ
+827 NQAKSADASLKTQ

>member
-1 MNKAREASLPLKNK
+1 MIKNRLK
-15 ISLMKISNSR
+15 LFA
-25 KLVLPAF
+25 AF
-32 LLACS
+32 GTAC
-37 LFSIAAS
+37 LFTTTLN
-44 AQNKADNPALQI
+44 AQTKPDNPALKI
-56 YRDTPIK
+56 YRATPTK
-63 INDLINTKLDVRF
+63 INDLVNTKLDVRF
-76 DYQKHYLYG
+76 DYAKHYLYG
-85 KEWLTLKPHF
+85 KEWVTLKPHF

-166 AINDAKG
+166 AISDAKG

-216 ISMTVPAKYV
+216 ISMTVPSKYV

-235 QKPAGTGLRTDTWKM
+235 QKSAGTGLRTDTWKM

-276 EVSYYLEPAYA
+276 EVSYYLEPAFA

-301 GFYSQKLGID
+301 GFYSQKLGVD

-339 DYVQKTARE
+339 EYVQKTPRE

-356 SESTIAHEL
+356 GESTIAHEL

-408 HIHENLLSYLN
+408 HIYENQAAYL
-419 TKDARTKNLVRFYY
+419 TSKDARTKNLVRFHY

-467 LNLYLRQNALGNG
+467 LNYYLRQNALGNG
-480 EAQQLRLALEK
+480 EAQQLRLAMEK
-491 TSGKDLNWFFNQW
+491 VSGQDLNWFFNQW

-516 YKWDEASKTQTVYLN
+516 YKWDEAGKTQSVYLT
-531 QTQEGHTF
+531 QTQDGQTF
-539 TLPMAIDIYD
+539 TLPMAVDLYVN
-549 GGKKERHQVWMKDKA
+549 GKKERHQIWMRDKA
-564 DTLSFK
+564 DTLTFK
-570 VASKPNL
+570 LSSKPNL

-589 KTDNKTSDE
+589 KTDSKTSEE

-605 APLYLDRWE
+605 ALLYLDRFE
-614 AMNALMGKQGDA
+614 AMNALMGKQGDP
-626 GAQKVILA
+626 GARKVMLA
-634 ALKDKYYGLRTLAIR
+634 ALKDKYYGLRMLAIR
-649 NINLSNDEVKQ
+649 NINLGSDEVKQ
-660 AALPELKNI
+660 AALPELTNI
-669 AQHDEKN
+669 AQHDQNN
-676 TVKAAAI
+676 TAKAAAI
-683 TALGKMKSPADLTLF
+683 IALGKLKNLADLVLF
-698 KAALNSQSY
+698 KNALNSQSY

-722 NEALTLARGLEKD
+722 DDALRLAKGLEKD

-742 AIVMLYTAQG
+742 SIVMLYTMKG

-760 TKAFEQAGPQ
+760 TTAFDKSGPQ
-770 AEFNMMPGYIA
+770 AKFNILQGYVA
-781 MLGKVNDTQTVNLR
+781 MLGKVNDTQKVNSR
-795 VEAFKK
+795 VENFKK
-801 LAVKYKQ
+801 LAIQYKQ
-808 YGVDQYVMGML
+808 YGVDQYVIGML
-819 NELKAQKQ
+819 DGLKTQKQ
-827 NLAKNADATLKSQ
+827 NQAKSADASLKTQ

>member
-1 MNKAREASLPLKNK
+1 MIKNRLK
-15 ISLMKISNSR
+15 LFA
-25 KLVLPAF
+25 AF
-32 LLACS
+32 GTAC
-37 LFSIAAS
+37 LFTTTLN
-44 AQNKADNPALQI
+44 AQTKPDNPALKI
-56 YRDTPIK
+56 YRATPTK
-63 INDLINTKLDVRF
+63 INDLVNTKLDVRF
-76 DYQKHYLYG
+76 DYAKHYLYG
-85 KEWLTLKPHF
+85 KEWVTLKPHF

-166 AINDAKG
+166 AISDAKG

-216 ISMTVPAKYV
+216 ISMTVPSKYV

-276 EVSYYLEPAYA
+276 EVSYYLEPAFA

-301 GFYSQKLGID
+301 GFYSQKLGVD

-339 DYVQKTARE
+339 EYVQKTPRE

-356 SESTIAHEL
+356 GESTIAHEL

-408 HIHENLLSYLN
+408 HIYENQAAYL
-419 TKDARTKNLVRFYY
+419 TSKDARTKNLVRFHY

-467 LNLYLRQNALGNG
+467 LNYYLRQNALGNG
-480 EAQQLRLALEK
+480 EAQQLRLAMEK
-491 TSGKDLNWFFNQW
+491 VSGQDLNWFFNQW

-516 YKWDEASKTQTVYLN
+516 YKWDEAGKTQSVYLT
-531 QTQEGHTF
+531 QTQDGQTF
-539 TLPMAIDIYD
+539 TLPMAVDLYVN
-549 GGKKERHQVWMKDKA
+549 GKKERHQIWMRDKA
-564 DTLSFK
+564 DTLTFK
-570 VASKPNL
+570 LSSKPNL

-589 KTDNKTSDE
+589 KTDSKTSEE

-605 APLYLDRWE
+605 APLYLDRFE
-614 AMNALMGKQGDA
+614 AMNALMGKQGDP
-626 GAQKVILA
+626 GARKVMLA

-649 NINLSNDEVKQ
+649 NINLGSDEVKQ
-660 AALPELKNI
+660 AALPELTNI
-669 AQHDEKN
+669 AQHDQNN

-683 TALGKMKSPADLTLF
+683 IALGKLKNLADLVLF
-698 KAALNSQSY
+698 KNALNSQSY

-722 NEALTLARGLEKD
+722 DDALRLAKGLEKD

-742 AIVMLYTAQG
+742 SIVMLYTTKG

-760 TKAFEQAGPQ
+760 TTAFDKSGPQ
-770 AEFNMMPGYIA
+770 AKFNILQGYVA
-781 MLGKVNDTQTVNLR
+781 MLGKVNDTQKVNSR
-795 VEAFKK
+795 VESFKK
-801 LAVKYKQ
+801 LAIQYKQ
-808 YGVDQYVMGML
+808 YGVDQYVIGML
-819 NELKAQKQ
+819 DGLKTQKQ
-827 NLAKNADATLKSQ
+827 NQAKSADASLKIQ

>member
-1 MNKAREASLPLKNK
+1 MIKNRLK
-15 ISLMKISNSR
+15 LFA
-25 KLVLPAF
+25 AF
-32 LLACS
+32 GTAC
-37 LFSIAAS
+37 LFTTTLN
-44 AQNKADNPALQI
+44 AQTKPDNPALKI
-56 YRDTPIK
+56 YRATPTK
-63 INDLINTKLDVRF
+63 INDLVNTKLDVRF
-76 DYQKHYLYG
+76 DYAKHYLYG
-85 KEWLTLKPHF
+85 KEWVTLKPHF

-166 AINDAKG
+166 AISDAKG

-216 ISMTVPAKYV
+216 ISMTVPSKYV

-276 EVSYYLEPAYA
+276 EVSYYLEPAFA

-301 GFYSQKLGID
+301 GFYSQKLGVD

-339 DYVQKTARE
+339 EYVQKTPRE

-356 SESTIAHEL
+356 GESTIAHEL

-408 HIHENLLSYLN
+408 HIYENQAAYL
-419 TKDARTKNLVRFYY
+419 TSKDARTKNLVRFHY

-467 LNLYLRQNALGNG
+467 LNYYLRQNALGNG
-480 EAQQLRLALEK
+480 EAQQLRLAMEK
-491 TSGKDLNWFFNQW
+491 VSGQDLNWFFNQW

-516 YKWDEASKTQTVYLN
+516 YKWDEAGKTQSVYLT
-531 QTQEGHTF
+531 QTQDGQTF
-539 TLPMAIDIYD
+539 TLPMAVDLYVN
-549 GGKKERHQVWMKDKA
+549 GKKERHQIWMRDKA
-564 DTLSFK
+564 DTLTFK
-570 VASKPNL
+570 LSSKPNL

-589 KTDNKTSDE
+589 KTDSKTSEE

-605 APLYLDRWE
+605 APLYLDRFE
-614 AMNALMGKQGDA
+614 AMNALTGKQGDP
-626 GAQKVILA
+626 GARKVMLA

-649 NINLSNDEVKQ
+649 NINLGSDEVKQ
-660 AALPELKNI
+660 AALPELTNI
-669 AQHDEKN
+669 AQHDQNN

-683 TALGKMKSPADLTLF
+683 IALGKLKNLADLVLF
-698 KAALNSQSY
+698 KNALNSQSY

-722 NEALTLARGLEKD
+722 DDALRLAKGLEKD

-742 AIVMLYTAQG
+742 SIVMLYTTKG

-760 TKAFEQAGPQ
+760 TTAFDKSGPQ
-770 AEFNMMPGYIA
+770 AKFNILQGYVA
-781 MLGKVNDTQTVNLR
+781 MLGKVNDTQKVNSR
-795 VEAFKK
+795 VENFKK
-801 LAVKYKQ
+801 LAIQYKQ
-808 YGVDQYVMGML
+808 YGVDQYVIGML
-819 NELKAQKQ
+819 DGLKTQKQ
-827 NLAKNADATLKSQ
+827 NQAKNADGTLKNE
-840 LDAQADY
+840 LNAQADF
-847 LTKAIDEI
+847 LTKSIDEI

>member
-1 MNKAREASLPLKNK
+1 MIKNRLK
-15 ISLMKISNSR
+15 LFA
-25 KLVLPAF
+25 AF
-32 LLACS
+32 GTAC
-37 LFSIAAS
+37 LFTTTLN
-44 AQNKADNPALQI
+44 AQTKPDNPALKI
-56 YRDTPIK
+56 YRATPTK
-63 INDLINTKLDVRF
+63 INDLVNTKLDVRF
-76 DYQKHYLYG
+76 DYAKHYLYG
-85 KEWLTLKPHF
+85 KEWVTLKPHF

-166 AINDAKG
+166 AISDAKG

-216 ISMTVPAKYV
+216 ISMTVPSKYV

-276 EVSYYLEPAYA
+276 EVSYYLEPAFA

-301 GFYSQKLGID
+301 GFYSQKLGVD

-339 DYVQKTARE
+339 EYVQKTPRE

-356 SESTIAHEL
+356 GESTIAHEL

-408 HIHENLLSYLN
+408 HIYENQAAYL
-419 TKDARTKNLVRFYY
+419 TSKDARTKNLVRFHY

-467 LNLYLRQNALGNG
+467 LNYYLRQNALGNG
-480 EAQQLRLALEK
+480 EAQQLRLAMEK
-491 TSGKDLNWFFNQW
+491 VSGQDLNWFFNQW

-516 YKWDEASKTQTVYLN
+516 YKWDDAGKTQSVYLT
-531 QTQEGHTF
+531 QTQDGQTF
-539 TLPMAIDIYD
+539 TLPMAVDLYVN
-549 GGKKERHQVWMKDKA
+549 GKKERHQIWMRDKA
-564 DTLSFK
+564 DTLTFK
-570 VASKPNL
+570 LSSKPNL

-589 KTDNKTSDE
+589 KTDSKTSEE

-605 APLYLDRWE
+605 APLYLDRFE
-614 AMNALMGKQGDA
+614 AMNALMGKQGDP
-626 GAQKVILA
+626 GARKVMLA

-649 NINLSNDEVKQ
+649 NINLGSNEVKQ
-660 AALPELKNI
+660 AALPELTNI
-669 AQHDEKN
+669 AQHDQNN
-676 TVKAAAI
+676 TVKAAAVI
-683 TALGKMKSPADLTLF
+683 ALGKLKNLADLVLF
-698 KAALNSQSY
+698 KNALNSQSY

-722 NEALTLARGLEKD
+722 DDALRLAKGLEKD

-742 AIVMLYTAQG
+742 SIVMLYTTKG

-760 TKAFEQAGPQ
+760 TTAFDKSAPQ
-770 AEFNMMPGYIA
+770 AKFNILQGYVA
-781 MLGKVNDTQTVNLR
+781 MLGKVNDTQKVNSR
-795 VEAFKK
+795 VENFKK
-801 LAVKYKQ
+801 LAIQYKQ
-808 YGVDQYVMGML
+808 YGVDQYVIGML
-819 NELKAQKQ
+819 DGLKTQKQ
-827 NLAKNADATLKSQ
+827 NQAKNADGTLKNE
-840 LDAQADY
+840 LNAQADY

>member
-1 MNKAREASLPLKNK
+1 MIKNRLK
-15 ISLMKISNSR
+15 LFA
-25 KLVLPAF
+25 AF
-32 LLACS
+32 GTAC
-37 LFSIAAS
+37 LFTTTLN
-44 AQNKADNPALQI
+44 AQTKPDNPALKI
-56 YRDTPIK
+56 YRATPTK
-63 INDLINTKLDVRF
+63 INDLVNTKLDVRF
-76 DYQKHYLYG
+76 DYAKHYLYG
-85 KEWLTLKPHF
+85 KEWVTLKPHF

-166 AINDAKG
+166 AISDAKG

-180 GADKTKPIQIWTQ
+180 GADKTKPVQIWTQ

-216 ISMTVPAKYV
+216 ISMTVPSKYV

-276 EVSYYLEPAYA
+276 EVSYYLEPAFA

-301 GFYSQKLGID
+301 GFYSQKLGVD

-339 DYVQKTARE
+339 EYVQKTPRE

-356 SESTIAHEL
+356 GESTIAHEL

-408 HIHENLLSYLN
+408 HIYENQAAYL
-419 TKDARTKNLVRFYY
+419 TSKDARTKNLVRFHY

-467 LNLYLRQNALGNG
+467 LNYYLRQNALGNG
-480 EAQQLRLALEK
+480 EAQQLRLAMEK
-491 TSGKDLNWFFNQW
+491 VSGQDLNWFFNQW

-516 YKWDEASKTQTVYLN
+516 YKWDEAGKTQSVYLT
-531 QTQEGHTF
+531 QTQDGQTF
-539 TLPMAIDIYD
+539 TLPMAVDLYVN
-549 GGKKERHQVWMKDKA
+549 GKKERHQIWMRDKA
-564 DTLSFK
+564 DTLTFK
-570 VASKPNL
+570 LSSKPNL

-589 KTDNKTSDE
+589 KTDSKTSEE

-605 APLYLDRWE
+605 APLYLDRFE
-614 AMNALMGKQGDA
+614 AMNALMGKQGDP
-626 GAQKVILA
+626 GARKVMLA

-649 NINLSNDEVKQ
+649 NINLGSDEVKQ
-660 AALPELKNI
+660 AALPELTNI
-669 AQHDEKN
+669 AQHDQNN
-676 TVKAAAI
+676 TVKAAAVI
-683 TALGKMKSPADLTLF
+683 ALGKLKNLADLVLF
-698 KAALNSQSY
+698 KNALNSQSY

-722 NEALTLARGLEKD
+722 DDALRLAKGLEKD

-742 AIVMLYTAQG
+742 SIVLLYTTKG

-760 TKAFEQAGPQ
+760 TTAFDKSGPQ
-770 AEFNMMPGYIA
+770 AKFNILQGYVA
-781 MLGKVNDTQTVNLR
+781 MLGKVNDTQKVNSR
-795 VEAFKK
+795 VENFKK
-801 LAVKYKQ
+801 LAIQYKQ
-808 YGVDQYVMGML
+808 YGVDQYVIGML
-819 NELKAQKQ
+819 DGLKTQKQ
-827 NLAKNADATLKSQ
+827 NQAKSADASLKTQ